1 MKTNL
6 NLLTLG
12 ILLSLAGASLGQPG
26 SITQPRSSTNVA
38 GRTAT
43 FGVAATGTPP
53 LAYQWQK
60 LSGTWSDLATKA
72 AVAASG

>member
-12 ILLSLAGASLGQPG
+12 ILLSLAGASLGQPV
-26 SITQPRSSTNVA
+26 SITQPQSSTNVA

-43 FGVAATGTPP
+43 FGVAAT
-53 LAYQWQK
+53 
-60 LSGTWSDLATKA
+60 
-72 AVAASG
+72 